1 MCFEQ
6 QSPVHK
12 KNVSK
17 TDPIWCSL
25 STVPNQRKIFL
36 LKQWLDTQQYLT
48 CLNSLMP
55 TAYCA
60 PIQERVLFIHDH
72 FPVHKAK
79 CKIGWMIIFYF
90 VFCNQGIWIF
100 LKMFGPKCWRNLNPW
115 KLTMWLLFSNCV
127 IDLST
132 DISHNQDYLVFLTR
146 IHCVQN
152 LSISGQKNKNCSVV
166 SLGAPY
172 WQAGLLAFASKQKIE
187 WGAARGSK

>member
-12 KNVSK
+12 KNVPK

-132 DISHNQDYLVFLTR
+132 DISHNQDYLVFFNTDTLRSELIYIRTEKQELLGGFARCTILASRTFSIR
-146 IHCVQN
+146 I
-152 LSISGQKNKNCSVV
+152 
-166 SLGAPY
+166 
-172 WQAGLLAFASKQKIE
+172 
-187 WGAARGSK
+187 